1 LSRGRTRF
9 TQSDVARILKAAA
22 KAGVAVTIDIS
33 VDGSMRV
40 SVGAKESD
48 STNPWNEAIAELSV
62 NKGGRDG

>member
-1 LSRGRTRF
+1 
-9 TQSDVARILKAAA
+9 VARILKAAA